1 MPWSYYSLTHDI
13 LYETNRRFS
22 NISGFMKTYGSD
34 SGGRSDRLFVSV
46 LRGCLATSSG
56 VEWMKDVCV
65 KGRLY
70 DSLLSSTRSA
80 QRCGISRRFRRAF
93 HWRRTAAHEPR
104 WFYYLGTPDHVFIF
118 LFHFHIF
125 KVSTISLP
133 RWLAFA
139 ISLQTLASIQ
149 PRCDFR
155 NFWRQGDPPYSW
167 FQSIA
172 QRRGLSIYSEGTMH
186 KYSPS
191 LFSFRIEALRRFT
204 DNWEPLRFKS
214 FCLQIISF
222 R

>member
-1 MPWSYYSLTHDI
+1 MLLGRCSRNDSERHCIFECLQFGEIHLKMPWSYYSLTHDI
-13 LYETNRRFS
+13 LYETNRRFL

-80 QRCGISRRFRRAF
+80 QRCGISRKFRRAF

-118 LFHFHIF
+118 SCSFSHFQSLDHFPSALISVRNKLANIGF
-125 KVSTISLP
+125 NSAEVWLPKV
-133 RWLAFA
+133 WKQF
-139 ISLQTLASIQ
+139 
-149 PRCDFR
+149 
-155 NFWRQGDPPYSW
+155 DPPNL
-167 FQSIA
+167 
-172 QRRGLSIYSEGTMH
+172 G
-186 KYSPS
+186 
-191 LFSFRIEALRRFT
+191 
-204 DNWEPLRFKS
+204 
-214 FCLQIISF
+214 
-222 R
+222 

>member
-1 MPWSYYSLTHDI
+1 MPSSYCSLTHGKR
-13 LYETNRRFS
+13 YEINRRFS

-118 LFHFHIF
+118 SCSFSH
-125 KVSTISLP
+125 
-133 RWLAFA
+133 
-139 ISLQTLASIQ
+139 
-149 PRCDFR
+149 
-155 NFWRQGDPPYSW
+155 
-167 FQSIA
+167 FQSLDHFPSALISVRNKLANIGFNSAEVWLPKFLEARRPAVLMISIDCSKTRSVDLFGRNDA
-172 QRRGLSIYSEGTMH
+172 QNF
-186 KYSPS
+186 
-191 LFSFRIEALRRFT
+191 FSFRIEALRRFT

-222 R
+222 W